1 MTKNQQLTANSPVPA
16 ILLRSFREVKEG
28 GNGGVLGGVDASRQ
42 NEIKWVGWRS
52 WSENNE

>member
-28 GNGGVLGGVDASRQ
+28 GNGGVLGGLMPAGRT
-42 NEIKWVGWRS
+42 K
-52 WSENNE
+52 